1 MKELLYL
8 LRAMQIYS
16 HNCHNLVKGPLFFGD
31 HDFFGGTYKSLDTDY
46 DSVAERIVG
55 LYGEEPLQLQSIL
68 SRSASII
75 ADAPSIGVED
85 NKIYFQYQLGLEDKL
100 CNIVYQILE
109 KSVTAGTEQLI
120 TEICNKAESR
130 KYFIKQRLK

>member
-31 HDFFGGTYKSLDTDY
+31 HKFFGSAYATLEADY

-55 LYGEEPLQLQSIL
+55 MYGEESLNLQEIMSQVTSKL
-68 SRSASII
+68 S
-75 ADAPSIGVED
+75 DAPSTGVPD
-85 NKIYFQYQLGLEDKL
+85 NKVFFEHQMKLENKL
-100 CNIVYQILE
+100 CELISKIVQAGV
-109 KSVTAGTEQLI
+109 SHGTEQLI
-120 TEICNKAESR
+120 TEICNKAEPR
-130 KYFIKQRLK
+130 KYFIKQRIK